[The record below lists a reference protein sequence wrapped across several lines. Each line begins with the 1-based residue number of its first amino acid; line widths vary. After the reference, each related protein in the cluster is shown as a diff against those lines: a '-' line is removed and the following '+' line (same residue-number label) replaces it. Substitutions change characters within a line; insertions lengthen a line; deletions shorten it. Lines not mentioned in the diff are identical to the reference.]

1 VLREAGIERPVT
13 PQNCIDLTVS
23 LGKSSNGLQGPA
35 KGTEKKA
42 TMSQAVFETSVE
54 SVRERHSLTAS
65 DRLATEEPLE
75 IQLCYGPATR
85 RATKSISVTMR
96 TPGDDL
102 ELAAGFLMT
111 EGVLKDPADIQ
122 SLEFGPHGER
132 RPLRLAGRQEGVLP
146 LSPGGNRVVVQLSP
160 GVEVSL
166 ATLER
171 NFYTTS
177 SCGVCG
183 KASLLALQT
192 VCPPRLPNTFSI
204 EADVLYHLPRRLRE
218 EQNIFDRTGGLH
230 AAGLFDAA
238 GSLLG
243 IREDVGRHNA
253 VDKLIG
259 AEFLADRTPLRNK
272 LLLLSGRAS
281 FELLQKALMGG
292 VSMVASVG
300 APSSLAV
307 QVARQFDIELVGFLR
322 QDHFNVYHGAEHIR
336 GLERVD
342 GEALGHVREI
352 G

>member
-1 VLREAGIERPVT
+1 
-13 PQNCIDLTVS
+13 
-23 LGKSSNGLQGPA
+23 
-35 KGTEKKA
+35 
-42 TMSQAVFETSVE
+42 
-54 SVRERHSLTAS
+54 
-65 DRLATEEPLE
+65 
-75 IQLCYGPATR
+75 
-85 RATKSISVTMR
+85 
-96 TPGDDL
+96 
-102 ELAAGFLMT
+102 MT
-111 EGVLKDPADIQ
+111 EGVLKDPADIH
-122 SLEFGPHGER
+122 SLEFGPQGER
-132 RPLRLAGRQEGVLP
+132 PPLTFAGRHEDFLP
-146 LSPGGNRVVVQLSP
+146 HLPGGNRAVVQLSP
-160 GVEVSL
+160 EVKVNL

-192 VCPPRLPNTFSI
+192 VCPPRFPNTFPI
-204 EADVLYHLPRRLRE
+204 EADVLYQLPVRLRE
-218 EQNIFDRTGGLH
+218 AQNIFDSTGGLH

-259 AEFLADRTPLRNK
+259 AEFLADRTPLRNR

-292 VSMVASVG
+292 VSMVAAVG

-307 QVARQFDIELVGFLR
+307 QVARQFDIALVGFLR
-322 QDHFNVYHGAEHIR
+322 QDHFNIYHGVQHIR
-336 GLERVD
+336 GLQRVVD
-342 GEALGHVREI
+342 EARGRTREI